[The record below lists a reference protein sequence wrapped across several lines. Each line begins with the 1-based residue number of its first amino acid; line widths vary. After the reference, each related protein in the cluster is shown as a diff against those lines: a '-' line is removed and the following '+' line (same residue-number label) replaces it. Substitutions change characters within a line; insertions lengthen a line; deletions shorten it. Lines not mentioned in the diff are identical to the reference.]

1 MGRLGVRGGKAPD
14 TSSEEPGGATMASR
28 AGFLCRG
35 AGARRSVSVGAARR
49 VKASTPSQRAEGKAR
64 LLSFIE
70 PLERGLLA
78 GDEEQ
83 KEVERLATSL
93 ERINPTKDPL
103 RSDLANGKWKLV
115 YTTSGVILG
124 KDRR

>member
-1 MGRLGVRGGKAPD
+1 M
-14 TSSEEPGGATMASR
+14 
-28 AGFLCRG
+28 
-35 AGARRSVSVGAARR
+35 SVGDARR
-49 VKASTPSQRAEGKAR
+49 VKESTPSQRAEGKAR
-64 LLSFIE
+64 LLSFIA

-103 RSDLANGKWKLV
+103 GSDLANGKWKLV